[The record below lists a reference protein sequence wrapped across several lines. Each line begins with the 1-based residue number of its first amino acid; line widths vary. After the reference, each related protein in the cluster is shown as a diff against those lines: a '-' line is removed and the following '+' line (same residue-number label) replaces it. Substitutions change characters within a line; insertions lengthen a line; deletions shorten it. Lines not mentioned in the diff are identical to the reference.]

1 MNGEQAQ
8 RKGQDPAGAL
18 LCSCQ
23 YTSGTGSSSD
33 PCPPHP
39 HPPPRSCKAS
49 GRVEGPQSPA
59 QSQQQ

>member
-23 YTSGTGSSSD
+23 YFRHRLFLR
-33 PCPPHP
+33 PL
-39 HPPPRSCKAS
+39 PPP
-49 GRVEGPQSPA
+49 PPPPPPLL
-59 QSQQQ
+59 

>member
-8 RKGQDPAGAL
+8 RKDQDPAGAL

-23 YTSGTGSSSD
+23 YFRHRLFLR
-33 PCPPHP
+33 PL
-39 HPPPRSCKAS
+39 PPRSCKAS
-49 GRVEGPQSPA
+49 GRAEGPQSPA